1 VQYGACWPFH
11 RRRLNIGI
19 VSDPKWKQFELL
31 VAQIQADLAGAN
43 AVVTPNDKIMGQT
56 GIFRQIDVSIKSNVG
71 QYSIL
76 VVIDCKDYKHPLDIK
91 DVEAFI
97 SMAKDVQAHR
107 AAMVAANGYSEAAR
121 ARAKAAQIEL
131 YTVVDTGDHPWRVNV
146 SVPALYR
153 RAMITELGIEQI
165 QKSRYA
171 ADAQIAIPDIE
182 IFDQNGKLLG
192 KFGDLVN
199 AKWNAGELPNS
210 ESGPYGGLEIFPN
223 PVKVADDNGVL
234 HEMDVHAFIR
244 VRVRN
249 YFGQH
254 SLTKFSGLRD
264 VSTGRTVNGKFVTG
278 PVGRELE
285 KSWIEVED
293 LADLAV
299 KPMMTFKCSAMY
311 GDEPD
316 EEGVVERYNSRA

>member
-1 VQYGACWPFH
+1 
-11 RRRLNIGI
+11 

-43 AVVTPNDKIMGQT
+43 AVVTPNDKIMGHT

-71 QYSIL
+71 EFSIL

-107 AAMVAANGYSEAAR
+107 AAMVAASGYSEAAR

-153 RAMITELGIEQI
+153 RATITELGIEQI

-171 ADAQIAIPDIE
+171 ADAQIAIADIE
-182 IFDQNGKLLG
+182 IFDQNEKLLG

-210 ESGPYGGLEIFPN
+210 ESGLYGGLEIFPN
-223 PVKVADDNGVL
+223 PVKVADYNGVL

-249 YFGQH
+249 YFGQL

-264 VSTGRTVNGKFVTG
+264 ASTGRTVSRQFVTG

-285 KSWIEVED
+285 KSWTEVEN

-299 KPMMTFKCSAMY
+299 KPMMTFECSAMY

-316 EEGVVERYNSRA
+316 EEGVVEGYNSPA